1 MRKKDNVKKDT
12 VKSNVTDKDNGRND
26 GTVGK
31 GPGKDKI
38 VKIISYI
45 ILAVLIVTAGAGLY
59 VGSGPGRPGKPKEIK
74 YEKFLDMVDAGQIK
88 EIKWN
93 EDDEAITA
101 YDKKDKEYTTSNP
114 KYDDFKVDMLE
125 QGVEVKESGMLKK
138 YETPIMMAVQLL
150 MYAASFYVMTK
161 IMGIGSIKS
170 TRKKEQKSNVKFKD
184 VAGLDEV
191 KEDLMTVVDFL
202 KNPDKYKEAGA
213 DIPKGVLLY
222 GPPGTGKTLLAK
234 AVAGEAGVKFIAT
247 SGSDFDEKYVGVGAS
262 KMRKLFDDAK
272 NNAPCII
279 FIDEIDSM
287 GGRRHSKQNNYDRQT
302 LNTLLSEMDGFDGS
316 NGVVV
321 IAATNRLED
330 LDPALTR
337 PGRFDN
343 HFAVSLPES
352 AKERKV
358 IIDLYTNNKKFA
370 EDVDFDTFAKE
381 TMGSSP
387 ATIKT
392 VLNEAAIIAVRDNN
406 GIIDRK
412 ILDEAWM
419 KQLMEGHLRKNG
431 ERNNVEVVAWH
442 EAGHALAGL
451 LLGQDLTKASIIPST
466 SGAGGATFITPKKLG
481 LFTVKEL
488 KEQVIMLYAG
498 RNAEALLAESNGE
511 DEGVTTGASND
522 IEKATDIIKK
532 MIVEY
537 GMNDEFGLLN
547 LDNLDVKPEVIT
559 KEAVKLAKALQEQ
572 SLILMKENI
581 DRLRDIAEELMKK
594 ETLTGEEI
602 RKIAER

>member
-12 VKSNVTDKDNGRND
+12 VKSNVTDRDNGRND

-59 VGSGPGRPGKPKEIK
+59 VGSGPGRQGKPKEIK

-150 MYAASFYVMTK
+150 MYAALFYAMTK

-343 HFAVSLPES
+343 HFAVCLPES
-352 AKERKV
+352 AKERRV

-392 VLNEAAIIAVRDNN
+392 VLNEAAIIAARGNN

-419 KQLMEGHLRKNG
+419 KQLMEGHLRRNG

-498 RNAEALLAESNGE
+498 RNAEALLTESNGE
-511 DEGVTTGASND
+511 EEGVTTGASND

>member
-12 VKSNVTDKDNGRND
+12 LMPNATGGDSGKND
-26 GTVGK
+26 GAEGK

-45 ILAVLIVTAGAGLY
+45 ILAVLVITAGAGFY
-59 VGSGPGRPGKPKEIK
+59 VGSGPGGPDKPKEIK

-93 EDDEAITA
+93 ADDETIAA

-150 MYAASFYVMTK
+150 MYAALFYAMTK
-161 IMGIGSIKS
+161 MMGIGSIKS
-170 TRKKEQKSNVKFKD
+170 TRKKEQKSDVKFKD

-222 GPPGTGKTLLAK
+222 GPPGTGKTLLAR

-352 AKERKV
+352 AKERRV

-370 EDVDFDTFAKE
+370 EDVDFDAFAKE

-392 VLNEAAIIAVRDNN
+392 VLNEAAIIAARGNN

-419 KQLMEGHLRKNG
+419 KQLMEGHLKKNG

-466 SGAGGATFITPKKLG
+466 SGAGGATFIIPKKLG

-511 DEGVTTGASND
+511 EEGVTTGASND

-559 KEAVKLAKALQEQ
+559 NEAVKLAKSLQEQ
-572 SLILMKENI
+572 SLMLMKENI
-581 DRLRDIAEELMKK
+581 DRLRDIAEELMEK

>member
-12 VKSNVTDKDNGRND
+12 VKSNVTDRDNGRND

-125 QGVEVKESGMLKK
+125 QGVEVKESEMLKK

-150 MYAASFYVMTK
+150 MYAALFYAMTK

-247 SGSDFDEKYVGVGAS
+247 SGSDFDEKYVGVGA
-262 KMRKLFDDAK
+262 RKLFDDAK
-272 NNAPCII
+272 NNAPFII

-287 GGRRHSKQNNYDRQT
+287 GGRRNSKQNNYDRQT

-352 AKERKV
+352 AKERRV

-392 VLNEAAIIAVRDNN
+392 VLNEAAIIAARDNN

-419 KQLMEGHLRKNG
+419 KQLMEGHLRRNG

-511 DEGVTTGASND
+511 EEGVTTGASND

>member
-12 VKSNVTDKDNGRND
+12 VKSNVTDRDNGRND

-125 QGVEVKESGMLKK
+125 QGVEVKESEMLKK

-150 MYAASFYVMTK
+150 MYAALFYAMTK

-170 TRKKEQKSNVKFKD
+170 TERKNKKSNVKFKD

-352 AKERKV
+352 AKERRV

-392 VLNEAAIIAVRDNN
+392 VLNEAAIIAARDNN

-419 KQLMEGHLRKNG
+419 KQLMEGHLRRNG
-431 ERNNVEVVAWH
+431 ERNNVKVVAWH

-511 DEGVTTGASND
+511 EEGVTTGASND